1 MAKIITRSEVN
12 AIVEGTFSTDLTKA
26 VLYGEVSGNPNFIV
40 SAVNSV
46 SQLNYTASQALLEV
60 DIRRATSLT
69 VTLTPRTT
77 DILSTDTTIVFD
89 ITTGGTGTI
98 TSLEPVVVTRGGV
111 DISANFSIAADGKT
125 ATLTFPQNTTYSPME
140 IDVRIKAVTI
150 DGDFPSN
157 TSVLY
162 QNPASRL
169 EFANS
174 TSNQDSTAT
183 TTTQAFYNNNCTNV
197 GVYSA
202 TTDTTA
208 VIQGLNTIITFPVN
222 DSTSPITR
230 MVCISGETADGNIT
244 YTYHTITHDA
254 AVPTGIEF
262 RYIGS
267 ALPPSAGSIPSSD
280 FVLTLTNTKLTS
292 YQGTDGITVIT
303 GGTLD
308 NPTIGVTYS
317 ANDTNI
323 EKEITISLTVTNIY
337 GKQITKSVA
346 IVQSADTYVL
356 TLTPDTNPV
365 VYYATANTLTI
376 SFSNVS
382 NVSWDSTHSSG
393 INNCI
398 ISDTVASVAFSQN
411 TSESEI
417 EKTVRITGTTRAGR
431 EVYADASFRQNG
443 ASSASISITMEEDSV
458 GANVTG
464 NTFTLYYSNIVP
476 STLGYYP
483 AGSVN
488 VDTCSMAA
496 SSITFGANADYN
508 DRAITLAISGTSLL
522 GETIIGTVT
531 FTQQGRVVPV
541 LTITYNGGEVGP
553 SSGSTSNFTI
563 TKEHIKTITGY
574 SVTNGGSVQ
583 SSGQTSVT
591 ISYPAN
597 PTDSLCSYIVTVSGT
612 DVYDNVISART
623 SITQSADSYVLRFNE
638 PVISVLAT
646 STRSTL
652 PFELE
657 SVSNV
662 GILNYTGGITGA
674 IIASKGNNVIIEY
687 PENTTTSGKEMSVT
701 ISGTTQGGRTVTAEC
716 QITQQGRAVS
726 GIVDVSTG
734 DREYRLGPSSGSNS
748 FDVTW
753 SNLKPGSTIT
763 LTGVSG
769 MGSISPAS
777 ITVGSSGSGTS
788 VVSFDYG
795 PSSNTR
801 ILTLTASGIDNN
813 DEAVSGE
820 SYFQQYGDSNITV
833 SASTS
838 HVAYNTTVVIF
849 NVSWTDVWGRINF
862 SSNIGTLNR
871 DYVFANGSGSQEVR
885 VSVSINQS
893 ASPRDITLTASP
905 ATFTVAGD
913 SATTVQD
920 GMASE
925 GSISVTPDGGVLAYD
940 ATQMI
945 FTVSWSNLQS
955 GTTVSLTK
963 SSAISSISPASISI
977 TSANAGSGSQN
988 VTGTTTLNAGPSRIH
1003 SLTASGVDGT
1013 SATRTDIGTF
1023 TQSAPT
1029 GSLNWNSDNVLVPAF
1044 MAGTYDGRDVTSAAT
1059 FSFSYLSAVT
1069 AQVVSGNI
1077 TITGFTTAG
1086 TPTVSFKCPVNEI
1099 LQQIT
1104 VGAILLT
1111 GKDYA
1116 GNTISRTLSVF
1127 QEAGVT
1133 PEILLSQDASTWT
1146 SSLVI
1151 NLGDGELQEATY
1163 HYITGLYINDMSVN
1177 YKIIQQGN
1185 IPNDGI
1191 DVRKDAFN
1199 FIVTVYKNSIET
1211 AVTSSFDITGNSV
1224 YGHVVVAT
1232 FTATQNAYVPPTPT
1246 TYSLVF
1252 YWETSDGTRKAG
1264 ELQYRVNGGDW
1275 QTAGMYSQAT
1285 VSGLHLNDT
1294 ITYVM
1299 SSASGLNYLKYSST
1313 VTVDGTLTDVV
1324 GRAVPDAFVV
1334 NIGPYDTPDYQTNIF
1349 SVSYQTHNGS
1359 SGTAYITC
1367 NGGNSGTT
1375 TISLGT
1381 GYTTDDSDYMAYT
1394 VRKIGGNILLEG
1406 WDLSGTNG
1414 SGSNLTQNALDSRL
1428 SSMDITDGEP
1438 ANITL
1443 KYRGSYATATINWN
1457 AEDASD
1463 AWKQIDIVIG
1473 DYITISTTLEEDH
1486 GTFYYDS
1493 PSDSKQCYIS
1503 GGIGDNQVYKQFYMR
1518 IMASDG
1524 ITQLFHGN
1532 CELLYGPLAGI
1543 NLTTSQLN
1551 GSTWYLSNA
1560 RP

>member
-1 MAKIITRSEVN
+1 MAKIITRNEVN
-12 AIVEGTFSTDLTKA
+12 AIIEGTFTTELTKA
-26 VLYGEVSGNPNFIV
+26 VLFGEVSGNPNFIV
-40 SAVNSV
+40 SAINSV
-46 SQLNYTASQALLEV
+46 SKNNYTEKQAILDV
-60 DIRRATSLT
+60 DIRRATSLI

-98 TSLEPVVVTRGGV
+98 IRLEPVVVTRGGV
-111 DISANFSIAADGKT
+111 DISADFSIAVDEKT
-125 ATLTFPQNTTYSPME
+125 AALAFPQNTTYSPME
-140 IDVRIKAVTI
+140 IDVQIKAVTM
-150 DGDFPSN
+150 DGDFLSN

-169 EFANS
+169 EFVNAASDQES
-174 TSNQDSTAT
+174 TTTAT
-183 TTTQAFYNNNCTNV
+183 TQGFYNNNCTNV

-244 YTYHTITHDA
+244 YIYHTITQDA

-262 RYIGS
+262 RYIGD

-280 FVLTLTNTKLTS
+280 FVLTLTNTELTS

-317 ANDTNI
+317 ANDTDI
-323 EKEITISLTVTNIY
+323 EKEITISLTVIDIY
-337 GKQITKSVA
+337 GNQITKSVA

-382 NVSWDSTHSSG
+382 NVSWDSAHSSG

-458 GANVTG
+458 GANVTS

-508 DRAITLAISGTSLL
+508 DRTITLAISGTSLL

-563 TKEHIKTITGY
+563 TKEHIKIITGY

-591 ISYPAN
+591 IFYPAN

-623 SITQSADSYVLRFNE
+623 SITQSADSYVLQFNE

-662 GILNYTGGITGA
+662 GILNYTGGITRA
-674 IIASKGNNVIIEY
+674 IITSKGNNVIIEY

-734 DREYRLGPSSGSNS
+734 NREYRLGPSSGSNS

-763 LTGVSG
+763 LSWSTSRISNVSP
-769 MGSISPAS
+769 SS
-777 ITVGSSGSGTS
+777 ITVDNTGSGSN
-788 VVSFDYG
+788 VVSFDYAAYTG
-795 PSSNTR
+795 SSTSELR
-801 ILTLTASGIDNN
+801 FTASGVDNN
-813 DEAVSGE
+813 DEIKTDSD
-820 SYFQQYGDSNITV
+820 FFRQYGNSNITV
-833 SASTS
+833 STVSTS
-838 HVAYNTTVVIF
+838 PVSYDTTQVIF
-849 NVSWTDVWGRINF
+849 SVSWANIWGDINIESNLGTPDVIKVTGDETGLTNVTVL
-862 SSNIGTLNR
+862 IGTNT
-871 DYVFANGSGSQEVR
+871 ST
-885 VSVSINQS
+885 
-893 ASPRDITLTASP
+893 SPRDIILTAS
-905 ATFTVAGD
+905 ATGTFSGLHDSETIVQEGKVIPAGD
-913 SATTVQD
+913 IHVEPDNSAITYNTTQI
-920 GMASE
+920 E
-925 GSISVTPDGGVLAYD
+925 
-940 ATQMI
+940 
-945 FTVSWSNLQS
+945 FTVSWNNLKVGSNINLVKS
-955 GTTVSLTK
+955 GN
-963 SSAISSISPASISI
+963 ISDIIPTSISI
-977 TSANAGSGSQN
+977 TSSNAESGSQTVKGIVPVN
-988 VTGTTTLNAGPSRIH
+988 SSPTSRTLI
-1003 SLTASGVDGT
+1003 LTASGEDGAGT
-1013 SATRTDIGTF
+1013 SLSDGGSF
-1023 TQSAPT
+1023 VQGVPS
-1029 GSLNWNSDNVLVPAF
+1029 GSLDWDSADVLVPAF
-1044 MAGTYDGRDVTSAAT
+1044 VQDTYDGRDILSSAT
-1059 FSFSYLSAVT
+1059 FNFSYLSSVS

-1077 TITGFTTAG
+1077 TNLTYDTAG
-1086 TPTVSFKCPVNEI
+1086 TPSVFFACSVNETTDRI
-1099 LQQIT
+1099 LKGVIR
-1104 VGAILLT
+1104 VT
-1111 GKDYA
+1111 GTDYNGNNLYKDLNVY
-1116 GNTISRTLSVF
+1116 
-1127 QEAGVT
+1127 QEAGVI
-1133 PEILLSQDASTWT
+1133 PQILLGLEEESTYT
-1146 SSLVI
+1146 INIGSSAYVADEI
-1151 NLGDGELQEATY
+1151 PYT
-1163 HYITGLYINDMSVN
+1163 LYYVN
-1177 YKIIQQGN
+1177 EDIESIGYSFVRQGN
-1185 IPNDGI
+1185 IPSVGVQFSED
-1191 DVRKDAFN
+1191 DFM
-1199 FIVTVYKNSIET
+1199 FSVTINANTSSTSTE
-1211 AVTSSFDITGNSV
+1211 SSFDVTGTSVYGKIVTARFIATQEGAAPTPSEPGYISVTPDDGGYVDSSSGYVVFTITSTGITGNVVLENVSNITRFEPISGGSSITYIPGNTTRQVRAYYNENTDSTVRIIEMRASGTGGDEVNVSDTGYYSQYTRPATLVYESRDKKNLRIAMKGDTADRGPYYIDEVVITFSDSADRGGAETWSSMNAEINSGSV
-1224 YGHVVVAT
+1224 WTGTPTETTEGSVVYNLGTMDVKVNAIEVT
-1232 FTATQNAYVPPTPT
+1232 FKSNSNLPDAIDTRIPTP
-1246 TYSLVF
+1246 
-1252 YWETSDGTRKAG
+1252 D
-1264 ELQYRVNGGDW
+1264 GDW
-1275 QTAGMYSQAT
+1275 T
-1285 VSGLHLNDT
+1285 VS
-1294 ITYVM
+1294 
-1299 SSASGLNYLKYSST
+1299 
-1313 VTVDGTLTDVV
+1313 TLYRN
-1324 GRAVPDAFVV
+1324 GA
-1334 NIGPYDTPDYQTNIF
+1334 TNIF
-1349 SVSYQTHNGS
+1349 T
-1359 SGTAYITC
+1359 
-1367 NGGNSGTT
+1367 NSTPSEFT
-1375 TISLGT
+1375 TIAPGETKYWPGT
-1381 GYTTDDSDYMAYT
+1381 G
-1394 VRKIGGNILLEG
+1394 
-1406 WDLSGTNG
+1406 
-1414 SGSNLTQNALDSRL
+1414 
-1428 SSMDITDGEP
+1428 GES
-1438 ANITL
+1438 IEFFL
-1443 KYRGSYATATINWN
+1443 
-1457 AEDASD
+1457 
-1463 AWKQIDIVIG
+1463 V
-1473 DYITISTTLEEDH
+1473 EE
-1486 GTFYYDS
+1486 
-1493 PSDSKQCYIS
+1493 
-1503 GGIGDNQVYKQFYMR
+1503 
-1518 IMASDG
+1518 
-1524 ITQLFHGN
+1524 
-1532 CELLYGPLAGI
+1532 
-1543 NLTTSQLN
+1543 
-1551 GSTWYLSNA
+1551 
-1560 RP
+1560 